1 MPDRRTAP
9 AVGGTRR
16 KGKGEELAMSSR
28 RNRAAGWTATIG
40 EGLEHLAQGFSIFDR
55 ELRLAAWNRQFLQL
69 LDFPDD
75 MGKPGRPLADFFRF
89 NASRGDYGPGDIE
102 RLVGERLVLAA
113 KREPHCFER
122 VRPNGTVIEIRGQPL
137 PGGGFVTTY
146 TDITER
152 KRWENELKEAK
163 QAAEEANRAKSEFL
177 NMVSHELRTPL
188 TSIRS
193 FSEILSDNPDLDP
206 GQRTDFL
213 RIMNTECRRLIRM
226 TDDLLDFAKISA
238 GRMNWFI
245 TTLDPANL
253 VRFAATSVAPIFA
266 EKQIE
271 LAVNLPPAAP
281 PIGGDADRVTQVIV
295 NLLSNAQ
302 KFAPVQGGRV
312 TVDLDVGT
320 EELTISVADNG
331 PGIPLDEQVEVFRE
345 FHQVVGEDGSHPPGT
360 GLGLAICQRIVEHL
374 GGRIWVESRPGAGA
388 TFRFT
393 LPLRR

>member
-1 MPDRRTAP
+1 
-9 AVGGTRR
+9 
-16 KGKGEELAMSSR
+16 
-28 RNRAAGWTATIG
+28 
-40 EGLEHLAQGFSIFDR
+40 
-55 ELRLAAWNRQFLQL
+55 
-69 LDFPDD
+69 
-75 MGKPGRPLADFFRF
+75 
-89 NASRGDYGPGDIE
+89 
-102 RLVGERLVLAA
+102 
-113 KREPHCFER
+113 
-122 VRPNGTVIEIRGQPL
+122 
-137 PGGGFVTTY
+137 
-146 TDITER
+146 
-152 KRWENELKEAK
+152 
-163 QAAEEANRAKSEFL
+163 
-177 NMVSHELRTPL
+177 
-188 TSIRS
+188 
-193 FSEILSDNPDLDP
+193 
-206 GQRTDFL
+206 
-213 RIMNTECRRLIRM
+213 
-226 TDDLLDFAKISA
+226 
-238 GRMNWFI
+238 
-245 TTLDPANL
+245 
-253 VRFAATSVAPIFA
+253 VAPIFA